1 MSKKM
6 IAMMCMTLVVALMAF
21 AFEVAVFTE
30 QRSYPAIDDSAAGER
45 AETEAPEPAGTSAFK
60 LPSSLQII
68 EDEAFAGTALT
79 QVDLPD
85 TLQSIG
91 ERAFADIPTL
101 RTIVIP
107 GKTTQIAKGAFEG
120 SDHVLLIGEF
130 NSSAREYAREN
141 GIPFSPF
148 TAMYAHADSAQST
161 ASAASR
167 RNDTESAAVDTD
179 GESEQSNQWRTIGEP
194 IAIRQNQFHGSRH
207 SGRAPPI
214 VA

>member
-6 IAMMCMTLVVALMAF
+6 IAVMCMTLVAALMAF

-30 QRSYPAIDDSAAGER
+30 QRSYPAIDDPAAGER
-45 AETEAPEPAGTSAFK
+45 AESEPHDSVSSSAFK
-60 LPSSLQII
+60 LPASLKII
-68 EDEAFAGTALT
+68 GDEAFAGTALT

-107 GKTTQIAKGAFEG
+107 GKTTYIAKGAFEG

-148 TAMYAHADSAQST
+148 TAMYAHADGAQST

-167 RNDTESAAVDTD
+167 RTDTESAAADTVD
-179 GESEQSNQWRTIGEP
+179 ESEQSNQWRTIGEP

-207 SGRAPPI
+207 SGRAPP
-214 VA
+214 AAA